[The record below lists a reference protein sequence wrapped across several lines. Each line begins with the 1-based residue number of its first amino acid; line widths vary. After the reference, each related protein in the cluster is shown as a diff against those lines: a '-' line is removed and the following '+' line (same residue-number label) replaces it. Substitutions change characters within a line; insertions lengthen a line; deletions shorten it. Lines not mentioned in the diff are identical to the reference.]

1 MKIIYLAGN
10 NSRSHWDQVDLIK
23 DNYLSK
29 MLEVFDVFHIGF
41 LQDATNDKFDNL
53 KLTVRNIPTQTN
65 GALATAAFGLSYI
78 LNDESFLLVPSNAI
92 IPLADLQKFSERML
106 STEARVGTIIFKST
120 DSRFSYARKDRDDR
134 LVEIVEKQVMGDSAL
149 AGIYFFANKQDFS
162 NCIQWSMVNNFQ
174 TNGQYYISPSL
185 NYFLAMSIRID
196 LFEIES
202 ANYLRFDSKSEA
214 ILSIQRW
221 SEIYG

>member
-1 MKIIYLAGN
+1 MKVIYLAGSN
-10 NSRSHWDQVDLIK
+10 THSHSDQVQSIK
-23 DNYLSK
+23 NAYLSK
-29 MLEVFDVFHIGF
+29 MLETFDVFYIGD
-41 LQDATNDKFDNL
+41 LQGATKDKFDHL
-53 KLTVRNIPTQTN
+53 KLTIRSIPSQTN

-78 LNDESFLLVPSNAI
+78 SNNESFLLVPSNAI
-92 IPLADLQKFSERML
+92 IPLSDLQRFSEEML
-106 STEARVGTIIFKST
+106 VAKARVGTVVFKST

-149 AGIYFFANKQDFS
+149 AGIYFFASKRDFS

-196 LFEIES
+196 LFEIQS
-202 ANYLRFDSKSEA
+202 ANYLRFDSKSEVV
-214 ILSIQRW
+214 LSIQRW

>member
-1 MKIIYLAGN
+1 MKIIYLAGS
-10 NSRSHWDQVDLIK
+10 NSHSHWDQVDFIK
-23 DNYLSK
+23 DTYLSK
-29 MLEVFDVFHIGF
+29 MLEVFDVFYVGNF
-41 LQDATNDKFDNL
+41 QDATNDKLDNL
-53 KLTVRNIPTQTN
+53 KLIVKNIPTQTN

-78 LNDESFLLVPSNAI
+78 SNDESFLLVPSNAI
-92 IPLADLQKFSERML
+92 IPLTDLRKFSEKML
-106 STEARVGTIIFKST
+106 TTRARVGAVIFKST
-120 DSRFSYARKDRDDR
+120 DSRFSYARKDREDR
-134 LVEIVEKQVMGDSAL
+134 LVEIVEKQVVGDSAF

-162 NCIQWSMVNNFQ
+162 DCIQWSMVNNFQ

-202 ANYLRFDSKSEA
+202 ANYLRFDSKSEV